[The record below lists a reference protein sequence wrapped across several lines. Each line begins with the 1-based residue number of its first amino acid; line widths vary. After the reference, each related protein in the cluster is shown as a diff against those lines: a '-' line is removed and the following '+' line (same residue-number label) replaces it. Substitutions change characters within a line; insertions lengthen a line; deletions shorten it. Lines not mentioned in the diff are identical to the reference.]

1 MHLSNIASAEPS
13 LPVLIHVE
21 VLIVGAIVPV
31 VAHGHIGT
39 TDEDL
44 PTWMRLI
51 MLRVTT

>member
-1 MHLSNIASAEPS
+1 MHLSNITSAEPS

-21 VLIVGAIVPV
+21 VVIVGATVPV

-44 PTWMRLI
+44 TTWMRLV
-51 MLRVTT
+51 MLGVAT